1 MKNMAHK
8 QEKILFFK
16 GLLLEQALTH
26 TFHFADTNGVGWGGG
41 YTEIYLLM

>member
-26 TFHFADTNGVGWGGG
+26 TFHFADTNGVGGGE
-41 YTEIYLLM
+41 YIEIYLLM